1 MSNQTF
7 AIILVAGL
15 FGLFLLLLAA
25 SLIRSRQAARVF
37 RDAAEGAKPGP
48 AAAEQREKPKPKP
61 VSRREFFRRSLLASL
76 GIFGAEFGLASLG
89 FIWPNLRGGFGAV
102 VDTGLTPDAVKADID
117 SSRQPVYFGSGRFY
131 LVKYDVDPVPDI
143 YEGLVAEGLM
153 ALYQK
158 CVHLGCRVP
167 FCQQSQWF
175 ECPCHGS
182 KYNRA
187 GEYRDGP
194 APRGMDRFPISV
206 RNGTIQVDTA
216 AASDQNGPPRGVETV
231 GQEEPEGPF
240 CINIG
245 GE

>member
-1 MSNQTF
+1 MSRETF

-15 FGLFLLLLAA
+15 FGLFLLLLVA
-25 SLIRSRQAARVF
+25 SLYRSRRAAATFREAAAGAVPRRRPEPEEPSEAKAAR
-37 RDAAEGAKPGP
+37 
-48 AAAEQREKPKPKP
+48 P

-76 GIFGAEFGLASLG
+76 GLFGVQFGVASIA
-89 FIWPNLRGGFGAV
+89 FVWPNLRGGFGGQI
-102 VDTGLTPDAVKADID
+102 DLGLSPDAIKQQIEEDN
-117 SSRQPVYFGSGRFY
+117 QPFYFGAGRFY
-131 LVKYDVDPVPDI
+131 LVAYEGAGADST
-143 YEGLVAEGLM
+143 YEGLVSEGLM

-167 FCQQSQWF
+167 FCLQSQWF

-194 APRGMDRFPISV
+194 APRGLDRFAV
-206 RNGTIQVDTA
+206 RVENDVVSVDT
-216 AASDQNGPPRGVETV
+216 SVIVTGPSRGTDTIA
-231 GQEEPEGPF
+231 QEPEGPF

>member
-1 MSNQTF
+1 MSRETF
-7 AIILVAGL
+7 AIILVGGL

-25 SLIRSRQAARVF
+25 SLYRSRR
-37 RDAAEGAKPGP
+37 
-48 AAAEQREKPKPKP
+48 AAATFREAAAGAVPRRRPEPEEPKEPKAPRP
-61 VSRREFFRRSLLASL
+61 VSRREFFRRSLLVSL
-76 GIFGAEFGLASLG
+76 GLFSVQFGAASIA
-89 FIWPNLRGGFGAV
+89 FVWPNLRGGFGGV
-102 VDTGLTPDAVKADID
+102 IDLGLSPDAVKAQIEQDN
-117 SSRQPVYFGSGRFY
+117 QPFYYGAGRFY
-131 LVKYDVDPVPDI
+131 LVA
-143 YEGLVAEGLM
+143 YEGDGADTTYQGLVSDGLM

-182 KYNRA
+182 KYNGA

-194 APRGMDRFPISV
+194 APRGLDRFAV
-206 RNGTIQVDTA
+206 RVQNNVVSVDTSA
-216 AASDQNGPPRGVETV
+216 IETGPPRGTDTI
-231 GQEEPEGPF
+231 QQEPEGPF

>member
-1 MSNQTF
+1 MSSQTF

-25 SLIRSRQAARVF
+25 SLYRSRQAATVF
-37 RDAAEGAKPGP
+37 KRAAEGARPREEP
-48 AAAEQREKPKPKP
+48 APAEEKKGPKP
-61 VSRREFFRRSLLASL
+61 VARREVLRRSLLASL
-76 GIFGAEFGLASLG
+76 GLFTAQFGAASIA
-89 FIWPNLRGGFGAV
+89 FIWPNLRGGFGSLI
-102 VDTGLTPDAVKADID
+102 DLGLSPDDVKSQIQAD
-117 SSRQPVYFGSGRFY
+117 RLPFYYGAGRFY
-131 LVKYDVDPVPDI
+131 LVN
-143 YEGLVAEGLM
+143 YEGEDTAGVYRGLVGEGIM

-194 APRGMDRFPISV
+194 APRGMDRFAV
-206 RNGTIQVDTA
+206 TVQNGRVQVDT
-216 AASDQNGPPRGVETV
+216 STVVLGPPRGTETI
-231 GQEEPEGPF
+231 GQAQPEGPF
-240 CINIG
+240 CVTIG